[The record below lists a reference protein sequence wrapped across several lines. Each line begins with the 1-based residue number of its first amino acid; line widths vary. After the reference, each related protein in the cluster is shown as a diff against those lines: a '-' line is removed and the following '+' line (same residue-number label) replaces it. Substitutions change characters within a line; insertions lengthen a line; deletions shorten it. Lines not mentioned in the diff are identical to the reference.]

1 MTAHPLAA
9 AFPLLTPAQLDQI
22 SGLAENVAIEKGS
35 VLLQEGRHPEALYMI
50 TGGVADLVKHL
61 AETELIVAEIKAGE
75 LIGEMSFA
83 GNFPATATVK
93 AATDIAAIKNRQIQA
108 DDAVGA
114 RCRPG
119 HGCLSLHCLDRV
131 AAPAADHGTLR
142 LPPGLTERQRARAT
156 HSTRTAPRHSPR

>member
-22 SGLAENVAIEKGS
+22 SSLAENVAIEKGS
-35 VLLQEGRHPEALYMI
+35 VLLQEGRHPDALYMI

-93 AATDIAAIKNRQIQA
+93 AATDIAAIRIDKSRLMTLLERDAALGMAVFRSIASTVSRRLLQI
-108 DDAVGA
+108 
-114 RCRPG
+114 
-119 HGCLSLHCLDRV
+119 
-131 AAPAADHGTLR
+131 
-142 LPPGLTERQRARAT
+142 TERFAFLRA
-156 HSTRTAPRHSPR
+156 

>member
-22 SGLAENVAIEKGS
+22 SSLAENVAIEKGS

-93 AATDIAAIKNRQIQA
+93 AATDIAAIRIDKSRLMTLLER
-108 DDAVGA
+108 DAVLGMA
-114 RCRPG
+114 VFRSIASTVSR
-119 HGCLSLHCLDRV
+119 
-131 AAPAADHGTLR
+131 R
-142 LPPGLTERQRARAT
+142 LLQITERFAFLRA
-156 HSTRTAPRHSPR
+156 

>member
-50 TGGVADLVKHL
+50 TGGVADLIKHL

-93 AATDIAAIKNRQIQA
+93 AATDIAAIKIDKSRLMTLLER
-108 DDAVGA
+108 DAVLGMA
-114 RCRPG
+114 VFRSIASTVSR
-119 HGCLSLHCLDRV
+119 
-131 AAPAADHGTLR
+131 R
-142 LPPGLTERQRARAT
+142 LLQITERFAFLRA
-156 HSTRTAPRHSPR
+156 

>member
-22 SGLAENVAIEKGS
+22 SSLAENVAIEKGS
-35 VLLQEGRHPEALYMI
+35 VLLQEGRHPAALYMI

-61 AETELIVAEIKAGE
+61 AETELIVAEIKTGE

-93 AATDIAAIKNRQIQA
+93 AATDIAAIRIDKSRLMTLLER
-108 DDAVGA
+108 DAVLGMA
-114 RCRPG
+114 VFRSIASTVSR
-119 HGCLSLHCLDRV
+119 
-131 AAPAADHGTLR
+131 R
-142 LPPGLTERQRARAT
+142 LLQITERFAFLRA
-156 HSTRTAPRHSPR
+156 

>member
-1 MTAHPLAA
+1 MTAHPHPLAA

-22 SGLAENVAIEKGS
+22 SSLAENVAIEKGS

-50 TGGVADLVKHL
+50 TGGVADLIKHL

-93 AATDIAAIKNRQIQA
+93 AATDIAAIRIDKSRLMTLLERDAALGMAVFRSIASTVSRRLLQI
-108 DDAVGA
+108 
-114 RCRPG
+114 
-119 HGCLSLHCLDRV
+119 
-131 AAPAADHGTLR
+131 
-142 LPPGLTERQRARAT
+142 TERFAFLRA
-156 HSTRTAPRHSPR
+156 

>member
-22 SGLAENVAIEKGS
+22 SSLAENVAIEKGS

-93 AATDIAAIKNRQIQA
+93 AATDIAAIKIDKSRLMTLLER
-108 DDAVGA
+108 DAVLGMA
-114 RCRPG
+114 VFRSIASTVSR
-119 HGCLSLHCLDRV
+119 
-131 AAPAADHGTLR
+131 R
-142 LPPGLTERQRARAT
+142 LLQITERFAFLRA
-156 HSTRTAPRHSPR
+156 

>member
-22 SGLAENVAIEKGS
+22 SSLAENVAIEKGS

-93 AATDIAAIKNRQIQA
+93 AATDIAAIKIDKSKLMTLLER
-108 DDAVGA
+108 DAVLGMA
-114 RCRPG
+114 VFRSIASTVSR
-119 HGCLSLHCLDRV
+119 
-131 AAPAADHGTLR
+131 R
-142 LPPGLTERQRARAT
+142 LLQITERFAFLRA
-156 HSTRTAPRHSPR
+156 

>member
-35 VLLQEGRHPEALYMI
+35 ILLQEGRHPEALYLI
-50 TGGVADLVKHL
+50 TGGVADLIKHL
-61 AETELIVAEIKAGE
+61 AEAELIVAEIKAGE

-93 AATDIAAIKNRQIQA
+93 AATDIAAIKIDKSRLMALLERDAALGMAVFRSIASTVSRRLLQI
-108 DDAVGA
+108 
-114 RCRPG
+114 
-119 HGCLSLHCLDRV
+119 
-131 AAPAADHGTLR
+131 
-142 LPPGLTERQRARAT
+142 TERFAFLRA
-156 HSTRTAPRHSPR
+156 

>member
-35 VLLQEGRHPEALYMI
+35 VLLQEGRHPDALYMI

-61 AETELIVAEIKAGE
+61 AETELIVAEIKTGE

-93 AATDIAAIKNRQIQA
+93 AATDIEAIKIDKSRLMTLLER
-108 DDAVGA
+108 DAVLGMA
-114 RCRPG
+114 VFRSIASTVSR
-119 HGCLSLHCLDRV
+119 
-131 AAPAADHGTLR
+131 R
-142 LPPGLTERQRARAT
+142 LLQITERFAFLRA
-156 HSTRTAPRHSPR
+156 

>member
-22 SGLAENVAIEKGS
+22 SSLAENVAIEKGS

-61 AETELIVAEIKAGE
+61 AETELIVAEIKTGE

-93 AATDIAAIKNRQIQA
+93 AATDIAAIRIDKSRLMTLLERDAALGMAVFRSIASTVSRRLLQI
-108 DDAVGA
+108 
-114 RCRPG
+114 
-119 HGCLSLHCLDRV
+119 
-131 AAPAADHGTLR
+131 
-142 LPPGLTERQRARAT
+142 TERFAFLRA
-156 HSTRTAPRHSPR
+156 

>member
-22 SGLAENVAIEKGS
+22 SSLAENVAIEKGS
-35 VLLQEGRHPEALYMI
+35 VLLQEGRHPDALYMI

-93 AATDIAAIKNRQIQA
+93 AATDIAAIRIDKSRLMTLLER
-108 DDAVGA
+108 DAVLGMA
-114 RCRPG
+114 VFRSIASTVSR
-119 HGCLSLHCLDRV
+119 
-131 AAPAADHGTLR
+131 R
-142 LPPGLTERQRARAT
+142 LLQITERFAFLRA
-156 HSTRTAPRHSPR
+156 

>member
-35 VLLQEGRHPEALYMI
+35 VLLQEGRHPDALYMI

-93 AATDIAAIKNRQIQA
+93 AATDIVAIKIDKSRLMTLLER
-108 DDAVGA
+108 DAVLGMA
-114 RCRPG
+114 VFRSIASTVSR
-119 HGCLSLHCLDRV
+119 
-131 AAPAADHGTLR
+131 R
-142 LPPGLTERQRARAT
+142 LLQITERFAFLRA
-156 HSTRTAPRHSPR
+156 